1 MSLVHWTYHD
11 EGWGQI
17 NTVRDNFR
25 KFSSCV
31 CFSCVHSLSFCVH
44 TTLESN
50 VHLHSN
56 ISSLPRV
63 SIFSSG
69 QKMCELMDCQ
79 FCPSLSQARKKKLR
93 VPSGLCTLYARS
105 YAQLC
110 TVRHMVGG
118 GGGAVIVVTERNYS
132 HNWKAIRFK

>member
-1 MSLVHWTYHD
+1 MSLVHWTYYD

-79 FCPSLSQARKKKLR
+79 FCPSSE
-93 VPSGLCTLYARS
+93 SS
-105 YAQLC
+105 
-110 TVRHMVGG
+110 
-118 GGGAVIVVTERNYS
+118 
-132 HNWKAIRFK
+132 